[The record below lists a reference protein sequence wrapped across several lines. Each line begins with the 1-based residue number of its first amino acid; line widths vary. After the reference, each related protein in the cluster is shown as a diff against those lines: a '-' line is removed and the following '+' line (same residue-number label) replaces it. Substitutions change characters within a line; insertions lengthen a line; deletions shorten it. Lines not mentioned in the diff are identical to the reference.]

1 MGSKLDNDI
10 IKFALRKKHS
20 LIQKDTHTSILI
32 VALFAIDKIWKQ
44 PKCPLT
50 NEWIKNK

>member
-20 LIQKDTHTSILI
+20 LIQKDTHTSIFI
-32 VALFAIDKIWKQ
+32 AALFTSAKI
-44 PKCPLT
+44 
-50 NEWIKNK
+50 